1 MSAQGRAERQ
11 PRGKVAQGPTSGSTG
26 RGTSV
31 ATTGRVAQTY
41 PCDHYK
47 LGGAFM
53 DYRMGYRDVVT
64 GVLYTTR
71 YGNIIA
77 VPSEEMPPLVRR
89 R

>member
-1 MSAQGRAERQ
+1 
-11 PRGKVAQGPTSGSTG
+11 
-26 RGTSV
+26 
-31 ATTGRVAQTY
+31 VAQTY